1 MNVYDVWVEVSR
13 ERAMTVAA
21 RDEDEAMEKARA
33 YVEEHENANGE
44 AEVIVTGVA
53 VNLEE
58 SA

>member
-1 MNVYDVWVEVSR
+1 MNVYDVWVEISR
-13 ERAMTVAA
+13 ERVMTVVA

-33 YVEEHENANGE
+33 YVEEHENANGD
-44 AEVIVTGVA
+44 AEVMVTGVA